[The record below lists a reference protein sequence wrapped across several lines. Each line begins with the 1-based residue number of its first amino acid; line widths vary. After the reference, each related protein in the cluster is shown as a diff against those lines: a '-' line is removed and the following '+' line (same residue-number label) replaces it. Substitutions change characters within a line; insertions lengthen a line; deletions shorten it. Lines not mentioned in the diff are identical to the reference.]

1 MTDFSVSVFE
11 NKIGTRHR
19 FLINKPQHPLRFINL
34 ICQNTIAQHHSE
46 SVSSAKNKRRQIL
59 CANKA
64 AGYNS
69 EPEKSSPVP
78 EHISFFPAFSRHTTI
93 RRCTSALC
101 QKPAS
106 VSYQP
111 ILLLQNQFLSMSY
124 LKILKGNKSISIQSI
139 VSNLLPFHPLSSF
152 LSIFVFT
159 AA

>member
-46 SVSSAKNKRRQIL
+46 SVSSARNKRRQIL
-59 CANKA
+59 LRKTKQPGITLNQRNHLR
-64 AGYNS
+64 YRNIFLFFRLF
-69 EPEKSSPVP
+69 PV
-78 EHISFFPAFSRHTTI
+78 IQQ
-93 RRCTSALC
+93 SAD
-101 QKPAS
+101 A
-106 VSYQP
+106 
-111 ILLLQNQFLSMSY
+111 LLQNQFLSMSY

>member
-59 CANKA
+59 LRKTKQPGITLNQRNHLRYRNIFLFS
-64 AGYNS
+64 G
-69 EPEKSSPVP
+69 
-78 EHISFFPAFSRHTTI
+78 FFPSYNNPPMHFCSL
-93 RRCTSALC
+93 S
-101 QKPAS
+101 KPAS